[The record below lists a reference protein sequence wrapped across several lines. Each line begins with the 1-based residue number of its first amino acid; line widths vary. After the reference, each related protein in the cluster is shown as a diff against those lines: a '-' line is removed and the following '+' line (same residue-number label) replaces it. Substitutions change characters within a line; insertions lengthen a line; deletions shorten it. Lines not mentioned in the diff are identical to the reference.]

1 MDNMYWIDAA
11 GNAGLHLNP
20 IGLVAER
27 FAVSTFVSLVEVF
40 SSSFFFLCRFI
51 IGEWRGREAP
61 VQRTQLVD
69 GFWKNST

>member
-1 MDNMYWIDAA
+1 
-11 GNAGLHLNP
+11 LNP

-27 FAVSTFVSLVEVF
+27 FAVSTFVCLVEVF
-40 SSSFFFLCRFI
+40 SLSFFFLCRFI
-51 IGEWRGREAP
+51 IGKWRGREGP